1 MLSNLP
7 RREPQVAFLFDGAL
21 QMYCYALTVAIM
33 MLLRIT
39 LAFANTILAMRM
51 RPAPPLRLD

>member
-1 MLSNLP
+1 M
-7 RREPQVAFLFDGAL
+7 AFLFDGAL